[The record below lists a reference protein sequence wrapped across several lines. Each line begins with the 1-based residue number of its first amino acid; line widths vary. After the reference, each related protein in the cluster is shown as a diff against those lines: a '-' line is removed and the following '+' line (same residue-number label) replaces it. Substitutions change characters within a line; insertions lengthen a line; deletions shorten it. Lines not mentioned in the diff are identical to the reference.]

1 MKWKYVLIGII
12 LFLLISSI
20 VILIKY
26 PGLIPDNELKKSEQY
41 SLSTFNSTH
50 MTDSSLKVEKLY
62 SDLSNP
68 TKMTFIGNDLLIAEK
83 NSGKIIL
90 LKNLEVE
97 NNSILDLQVE
107 SFGERGL
114 VGLSSS
120 IIEENSF
127 VFVYYTISHNDD
139 DAYSN
144 WFSTNL
150 KNNGG
155 SILVRYNLIDNALV
169 NPKILLHP
177 IPLSN
182 SIHQGGSMVTYNDLV
197 FLGVGDND
205 EDPSPLT
212 NSDVNNELLGMGA
225 GIFSI
230 TYDGNPN
237 PENPFLE
244 DKLKNYFAYGIR
256 NTYGMSIDPLTGNL
270 WNSENGP
277 SEFDE
282 INLVFSGFYQLLFV
296 PYPHH

>member
-120 IIEENSF
+120 IKGNYKLR
-127 VFVYYTISHNDD
+127 YY
-139 DAYSN
+139 
-144 WFSTNL
+144 
-150 KNNGG
+150 
-155 SILVRYNLIDNALV
+155 
-169 NPKILLHP
+169 
-177 IPLSN
+177 
-182 SIHQGGSMVTYNDLV
+182 
-197 FLGVGDND
+197 
-205 EDPSPLT
+205 
-212 NSDVNNELLGMGA
+212 
-225 GIFSI
+225 
-230 TYDGNPN
+230 
-237 PENPFLE
+237 
-244 DKLKNYFAYGIR
+244 
-256 NTYGMSIDPLTGNL
+256 
-270 WNSENGP
+270 
-277 SEFDE
+277 
-282 INLVFSGFYQLLFV
+282 
-296 PYPHH
+296 